1 MRKSLAEIT
10 SPIEPELKQ
19 FQRQF
24 REALKSKAPLL
35 DRITMYIVR
44 RKGKQMRPM
53 FIFLS
58 AKLFGEATPS
68 SFRAASLVELLH
80 TATLV
85 HDDVV
90 DESLERRGFF
100 SVNALWK
107 NKAAVLVGDYLLS
120 RGLLLALDNQEFR
133 MLQIVSQAVRE
144 MSEGEM
150 LQMEKARRLDIREE
164 VYFEII
170 RQKTASLIAA
180 SCAAGA
186 ASVTQDE
193 EAIEKMRQFGEHLGI
208 AFQIRDD
215 LFDFG
220 DGDAGKPQGN
230 DLQEKKMTLPLIYA
244 LQKADAAKRRHLI
257 DLIKNHNT
265 EPERIRE
272 VSHYVLQSGGIEYAR
287 EAMYTWRDKAVE
299 ILRTF
304 PENRARTALEELIEY
319 VTERKK

>member
-1 MRKSLAEIT
+1 
-10 SPIEPELKQ
+10 
-19 FQRQF
+19 
-24 REALKSKAPLL
+24 
-35 DRITMYIVR
+35 
-44 RKGKQMRPM
+44 
-53 FIFLS
+53 
-58 AKLFGEATPS
+58 
-68 SFRAASLVELLH
+68 
-80 TATLV
+80 
-85 HDDVV
+85 
-90 DESLERRGFF
+90 
-100 SVNALWK
+100 VNALWK

-120 RGLLLALDNQEFR
+120 RGLLLALDNGEYR
-133 MLQIVSQAVRE
+133 LLQIVSRAVRE

-164 VYFEII
+164 VYFDII

-186 ASVTQDE
+186 ASVTDDTD
-193 EAIEKMRQFGEHLGI
+193 AIERMRLFGEHVGI

-220 DGDAGKPQGN
+220 DGDPGKPQGN

-244 LQKADAAKRRHLI
+244 LQHADASRRRRLI

-272 VSHYVLQSGGIEYAR
+272 VTNYVLQSGGIEYAR
-287 EAMYTWRDKAVE
+287 QAMYDHREKALQV
-299 ILRTF
+299 LRTF
-304 PENRARTALEELIEY
+304 PDGTAKRALEELIEY

>member
-1 MRKSLAEIT
+1 
-10 SPIEPELKQ
+10 
-19 FQRQF
+19 
-24 REALKSKAPLL
+24 
-35 DRITMYIVR
+35 
-44 RKGKQMRPM
+44 
-53 FIFLS
+53 
-58 AKLFGEATPS
+58 
-68 SFRAASLVELLH
+68 
-80 TATLV
+80 
-85 HDDVV
+85 
-90 DESLERRGFF
+90 
-100 SVNALWK
+100 
-107 NKAAVLVGDYLLS
+107 
-120 RGLLLALDNQEFR
+120 

-186 ASVTQDE
+186 ASVTRDE
-193 EAIEKMRQFGEHLGI
+193 EAIEKMRLFGEHLGI

-244 LQKADAAKRRHLI
+244 LQKAEASQRRHLI

-287 EAMYTWRDKAVE
+287 EAMYAWRDKAVE